1 MGLKEQAISGVLWN
15 TIGKFTSYGIE
26 FIVGIILA
34 RLLTPKEFGLIG
46 TIMVVIV
53 LSQVFINSGFSQAII
68 RKQKCTQKDYS
79 TVFFFNLAVGILLF
93 FVLLITAGPI
103 SSFFNNPE
111 LKPLIQILGI
121 GLIISSLTLIQ
132 SSILTK
138 RIDFKLQSKISV
150 IASILS
156 GVIAIVMAYM
166 GFGVWSLV
174 VKSLIQQAFI
184 SILLWHWNKWKP
196 DLVFSIESFKELF
209 GFGSKLLLSGLIG
222 TLLKNVNYII
232 IAKYFTPQDLGY
244 FTRAEMFQKVPS
256 ENVSAIVTSVGYPV
270 LATIQEDKLRMKTVF
285 RKMFVNTFFIIAILM
300 AGMASTAKALILTL
314 VGDQWL
320 PSVILLQMLCV
331 FGVMLPLSSMNV
343 NILNVV
349 GRSDLYLK
357 LQLYVQLLVI
367 PNIFIGIFYGI
378 KALIGGMIIIEF
390 ISYAIFNHE
399 SNKILNYPIKEQL
412 KDIRQSLM
420 LAFLMAVFVLVIG
433 YFIAFSPIITL
444 SIQVITGI
452 TIVIAAGE
460 ILKLDEYN
468 FLKITI
474 LEKIRF
480 TKII

>member
-15 TIGKFTSYGIE
+15 AIGKFSSYGIE

-79 TVFFFNLAVGILLF
+79 TVFFFNFAVGVLLF
-93 FVLLITAGPI
+93 FVLLITAGSI

-111 LKPLIQILGI
+111 LKPLIQVLGI

-132 SSILTK
+132 SSVLTK
-138 RIDFKLQSKISV
+138 RIDFKLQTKISV
-150 IASILS
+150 IASIFS
-156 GVIAIVMAYM
+156 GIIAVAMAYT

-174 VKSLIQQAFI
+174 AKSLINQGCN
-184 SILLWHWNKWKP
+184 SIMLWYWNKWKP

-222 TLLKNVNYII
+222 TLLQNGNYII

-244 FTRAEMFQKVPS
+244 YTRAEMFKSLPS
-256 ENVSAIVTSVGYPV
+256 QNVTLIVDSVSYPI
-270 LATIQEDKLRMKTVF
+270 LATIQEDRLRMKAVF
-285 RKMFVNTFFIIAILM
+285 RKVLVHTFFIIAILM

-314 VGDQWL
+314 IGEQWL
-320 PSVILLQMLCV
+320 PSVVLMQMLCFV
-331 FGVMLPLSSMNV
+331 GIMSPLNALNL

-357 LQLYVQLLVI
+357 LQLVAQLLII
-367 PNIFIGIFYGI
+367 PNIFIGVFFGI
-378 KALIGGMIIIEF
+378 KALIAGIIFIE
-390 ISYAIFNHE
+390 ILSYILFNYE
-399 SNKILNYPIKEQL
+399 SNKILNYPLREQL
-412 KDIRQSLM
+412 QDIMPGLL
-420 LAFLMAVFVLVIG
+420 LAFSMAIIVFAVG
-433 YFIAFSPIITL
+433 YLITFSPILTL
-444 SIQVITGI
+444 TIQVLVGI
-452 TIVIAAGE
+452 AIVLAAGE
-460 ILKLDEYN
+460 ILKIDEYI
-468 FLKITI
+468 FMKTII
-474 LEKIRF
+474 LEKIRLF
-480 TKII
+480 HL